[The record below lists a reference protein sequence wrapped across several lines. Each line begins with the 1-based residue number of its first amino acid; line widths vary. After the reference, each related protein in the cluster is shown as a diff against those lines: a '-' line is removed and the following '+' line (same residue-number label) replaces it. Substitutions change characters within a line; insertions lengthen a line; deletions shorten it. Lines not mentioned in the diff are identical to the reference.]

1 MVAATMTKTLGTPLW
16 AFDCTQMLAPVLAH
30 LALQT
35 PQETAKELI
44 TKQTKYGDDSFKS
57 DVVSR
62 NISNTEQL
70 E

>member
-1 MVAATMTKTLGTPLW
+1 MTKTLSTPLW
-16 AFDCTQMLAPVLAH
+16 AVGCTQMLAPVLAH
-30 LALQT
+30 LALST

-44 TKQTKYGDDSFKS
+44 SKQTKYGDDSFKS

-62 NISNTEQL
+62 NISNTGQL